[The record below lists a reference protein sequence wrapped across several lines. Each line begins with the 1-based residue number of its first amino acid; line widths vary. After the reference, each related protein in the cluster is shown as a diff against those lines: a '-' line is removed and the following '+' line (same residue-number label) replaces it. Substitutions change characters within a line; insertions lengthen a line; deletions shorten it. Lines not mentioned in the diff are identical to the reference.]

1 MKRKAALLV
10 SLVLVLSLLFTA
22 CAGTGSSNSGKL
34 DTLAVNVGP
43 DPDTIDPALNSSVD
57 GATMIIH
64 AFEGLMTL
72 DKNSVP
78 VPGQAKSYDVTDN
91 DTTYTFHL
99 RDNLKWNDG
108 QPIYRQ
114 LRDFV
119 VEMILDGKLAEG
131 DVLPSVRHVAGEFR
145 VNPLTVLKSYQL
157 LVGEGLVESRRGRG
171 MFVNPG
177 ARQQLLASER
187 EKFLA
192 EEWPRV
198 LDTLHRLGL
207 SAKELLP
214 KTGQ

>member
-1 MKRKAALLV
+1 MKKSDLMDL
-10 SLVLVLSLLFTA
+10 
-22 CAGTGSSNSGKL
+22 GT
-34 DTLAVNVGP
+34 
-43 DPDTIDPALNSSVD
+43 
-57 GATMIIH
+57 
-64 AFEGLMTL
+64 E
-72 DKNSVP
+72 
-78 VPGQAKSYDVTDN
+78 
-91 DTTYTFHL
+91 
-99 RDNLKWNDG
+99 WNAG

-145 VNPLTVLKSYQL
+145 LNPLTVLKSYQL

-171 MFVNPG
+171 MFVNAG

-214 KTGQ
+214 KTGH

>member
-1 MKRKAALLV
+1 MDL
-10 SLVLVLSLLFTA
+10 
-22 CAGTGSSNSGKL
+22 GT
-34 DTLAVNVGP
+34 
-43 DPDTIDPALNSSVD
+43 
-57 GATMIIH
+57 
-64 AFEGLMTL
+64 E
-72 DKNSVP
+72 
-78 VPGQAKSYDVTDN
+78 
-91 DTTYTFHL
+91 
-99 RDNLKWNDG
+99 WNAG

>member
-1 MKRKAALLV
+1 MKKSDLMDL
-10 SLVLVLSLLFTA
+10 
-22 CAGTGSSNSGKL
+22 GSEW
-34 DTLAVNVGP
+34 NV
-43 DPDTIDPALNSSVD
+43 
-57 GATMIIH
+57 
-64 AFEGLMTL
+64 
-72 DKNSVP
+72 
-78 VPGQAKSYDVTDN
+78 
-91 DTTYTFHL
+91 
-99 RDNLKWNDG
+99 G

-171 MFVNPG
+171 MFVNAG

>member
-1 MKRKAALLV
+1 MK
-10 SLVLVLSLLFTA
+10 
-22 CAGTGSSNSGKL
+22 
-34 DTLAVNVGP
+34 
-43 DPDTIDPALNSSVD
+43 
-57 GATMIIH
+57 
-64 AFEGLMTL
+64 
-72 DKNSVP
+72 
-78 VPGQAKSYDVTDN
+78 KSD
-91 DTTYTFHL
+91 L
-99 RDNLKWNDG
+99 RDLGTKWNDG

-145 VNPLTVLKSYQL
+145 LNPLTVLKSYQL

-171 MFVNPG
+171 MFVNAG

-214 KTGQ
+214 KTGH